1 MDDGKTESELKKL
14 EEKLKKSESG
24 FLPLDLKADF
34 REIKKDIK
42 LVDAD
47 TLKFIDEKI
56 LRNFGVPLCILT
68 GDYTKQ
74 QYEAFYQKTLEPI
87 INQMSQEFT
96 RIMLTDG
103 ERSFGNKIV
112 FYPKNLIFMSISETL
127 EMIRLLGDS
136 GGLYE
141 NEKRVAL
148 GLRPLKEL
156 AGVRMQSLN
165 YVDVNIA
172 QQYQTG
178 ENKTDTGEEIN
189 GGATDDNTEW

>member
-1 MDDGKTESELKKL
+1 
-14 EEKLKKSESG
+14 
-24 FLPLDLKADF
+24 
-34 REIKKDIK
+34 
-42 LVDAD
+42 
-47 TLKFIDEKI
+47 
-56 LRNFGVPLCILT
+56 
-68 GDYTKQ
+68 
-74 QYEAFYQKTLEPI
+74 
-87 INQMSQEFT
+87 
-96 RIMLTDG
+96 MLTDG

-165 YVDVNIA
+165 YVDVSIA

-178 ENKTDTGEEIN
+178 ENKTDTDEEIN
-189 GGATDDNTEW
+189 GGVTDDKTE